1 MNTEDKFRQPHPQ
14 QEVPQYY
21 HYPPQHHMPQQGED
35 ELSLIE
41 LWRILIRY
49 KWLIILVTGLS
60 TLVAGYYASIL
71 PTVYRAEVLM
81 VSANGGGG
89 SSLSGK
95 LGGLASLA
103 GIGVGGGGDGI
114 EQQMLTRLKTRSFIV
129 QHVKEYNLKPILFAE
144 RWSQQ
149 RQEWLYSE
157 PSNSEVY
164 NRLNSMISIS
174 KDENGLVRLGIEWK
188 NPDSIVRI
196 ADIANDLVASMNMHA
211 KREATADARKSIL
224 FLEAELER
232 TSLVDSRAMLYNLI
246 EGKIKKI
253 MMANVLNE
261 FVFKVIDPAVVPEE
275 AEIKP
280 VLMIVVLGILLGL
293 FGSILLVFTVDY
305 SRK

>member
-1 MNTEDKFRQPHPQ
+1 M
-14 QEVPQYY
+14 
-21 HYPPQHHMPQQGED
+21 
-35 ELSLIE
+35 LSA
-41 LWRILIRY
+41 R
-49 KWLIILVTGLS
+49 
-60 TLVAGYYASIL
+60 
-71 PTVYRAEVLM
+71 
-81 VSANGGGG
+81 GGGG